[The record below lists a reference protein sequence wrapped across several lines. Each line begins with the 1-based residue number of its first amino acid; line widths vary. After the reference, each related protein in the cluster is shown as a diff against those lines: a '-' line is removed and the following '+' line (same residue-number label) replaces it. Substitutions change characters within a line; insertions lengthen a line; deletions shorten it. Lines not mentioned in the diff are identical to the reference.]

1 MTTEAYVRDPR
12 FEAHGVAISSQGVTK
27 WVDGSRVLE
36 ALNDHA
42 VAQPNVA
49 VLAHHAQFDG
59 LILSHHYGVKPH
71 AWLDIFSMAR
81 LMLGNH
87 VSVSLD
93 SLSRHYGLS
102 TKNVPY
108 NLFKGKRWREL
119 EPGAQKQVAN
129 GACHD
134 VSLTWGIFQKLAQNF
149 PAEEYQVIDTNIRM
163 FTEPVLRGDLELLGE
178 VWIEEDENKK
188 RMMAELSVEST
199 DLQSAGKFCELLV
212 AEGVEIEYKDGK
224 HAPIPAIAKTD
235 NFMRDLLEDANPRVA
250 ALAAA
255 RLSAK
260 STFMQTRAETLGWKA
275 SRGPMP
281 VYLNYCGAGTLR
293 PTGGDKDNWLN
304 FKRGSKIRKA
314 VMAPEGYWLA
324 PTDSSQIECRVL
336 HYLAGG
342 PDEPVIQKFRAHE
355 DPYVDLASQFYQEKI
370 YKPAK
375 DDPRR
380 EEMEAKRGMGKQGRL
395 MCGYGAAGPQFK
407 KTAKNGLYGPSVDIS
422 IEDATAFVE
431 MYRATN
437 PSICAKHT
445 GYWAIANK
453 MLARL
458 AGGPEMQWGP
468 LVVRDKR
475 LWLPNGCPIIYDT
488 LEFHQPDAGEKH
500 VKEFEQNGYWRM
512 RTRQG
517 WKKMWGSKLTQNIC
531 EAVARVIVTQAMV
544 RIKTK
549 YGIRTLNH
557 PYDELLLLIPRGLKA
572 EDTLEAC
579 RQEMMLTPDWLPGLP
594 LDCEGHLNERYV
606 K

>member
-12 FEAHGVAISSQGVTK
+12 FSILGAAVRFPKGN
-27 WVDGSRVLE
+27 VDWFDKHAFGDGTVCDWSKT
-36 ALNDHA
+36 AL
-42 VAQPNVA
+42 
-49 VLAHHAQFDG
+49 LCHHAQFDAF
-59 LILSHHYGVKPH
+59 ILNHHYGIRPY
-71 AWLDIFSMAR
+71 AICDTLSMAR
-81 LMLGNH
+81 LVLGNH

-93 SLSRHYGLS
+93 SLSRHFGLAA
-102 TKNVPY
+102 KNVPY
-108 NLFKGKRWREL
+108 QLFKGKHWHEL
-119 EPGAQKQVAN
+119 SPDIQRQVAD
-129 GACHD
+129 GAIHD
-134 VSLTWGIFQKLAQNF
+134 VELTYSIFHNLARTF

-178 VWIEEDENKK
+178 VWSEEAENKR
-188 RMMAELSVEST
+188 RMMAELAVQST
-199 DLQSAGKFCELLV
+199 DLQSADKFCELLI
-212 AEGVEIEYKDGK
+212 AEGVEIEYKNGK
-224 HAPIPAIAKTD
+224 HKPIPAIAKTD
-235 NFMRDLLEDANPRVA
+235 NFMRDLLENDNPRVA

-255 RLSAK
+255 RLGVK
-260 STFMQTRAETLGWKA
+260 STFMQTRANTLGWKA

-324 PTDSSQIECRVL
+324 PIDSSQIECRVL

-370 YKPAK
+370 YKPGK

-395 MCGYGAAGPQFK
+395 MCGYGAAGKQFK
-407 KTAKNGLYGPSVDIS
+407 TTAKNGLYGPSVDIS
-422 IEDATAFVE
+422 IEDANAFVQL
-431 MYRATN
+431 YRDTN

-445 GYWAIANK
+445 GYWAQCGK

-458 AGGPEMQWGP
+458 AGGPPTEWGP
-468 LVVRDKR
+468 LLVKDKR
-475 LWLPNGCPIIYDT
+475 IYLPNGCPVIYDT
-488 LEFHQPDAGEKH
+488 LEFHQPDADEEH

-512 RTRQG
+512 KTRQG

-531 EAVARVIVTQAMV
+531 EAVARVIVTQAMI

-557 PYDELLLLIPRGLKA
+557 PYDELLLLIPKGPKA
-572 EDTLEAC
+572 EATLDAC